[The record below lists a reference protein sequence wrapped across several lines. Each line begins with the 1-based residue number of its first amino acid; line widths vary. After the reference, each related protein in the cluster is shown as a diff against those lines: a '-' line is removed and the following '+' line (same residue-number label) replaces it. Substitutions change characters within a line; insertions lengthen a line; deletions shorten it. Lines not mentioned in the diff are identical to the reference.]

1 MSRILVVEDDEV
13 LRNELIEL
21 LRNEGYEAEYISTF
35 SDTAG
40 QIIKSKPD
48 LVLLDINIP
57 ELNGELVLRKLR
69 KEADI
74 PVIMVTSR
82 TSESDEVL
90 SMSYGADDYITKPYN
105 PTILMLRISAVIKR
119 TRKQDSSEADT
130 GEKGIY
136 QYRQAAVN
144 TAKGTLSRGEKE
156 LVLTKNEMIIFLSLL
171 NNIGK
176 IVSRDELMTALWDN
190 EEYINDNALT
200 VNISRL
206 RAKLS
211 DFGYEDAIE
220 TRKKQGYCLLSCMKL
235 KEYIKDELFKIILII
250 VYIILICGL
259 LCAFNF
265 GVQMAA
271 LMAVLAAIFFIIMFI
286 WDFCRK
292 RNFYNSLIDNTQRID
307 KKYLVIE
314 TLDEPEFYEG
324 NLVYTAMYD
333 INKSMIEHIN
343 QYERGQQDFKDFI
356 EMWVHEIKLPIASL
370 TLMCHNDKEHIDKK
384 FITQLN
390 RLDDYAD
397 KVLYYVRSEN
407 AEKDYSFGK
416 VNLKTII
423 NKTAVKNKDI
433 ILSNNISLNVHDID
447 TYVNTDAKW
456 LEFIVNQII
465 SNSIKYKKTSG
476 EAYIEVYSEQRQ
488 DSGTDKVGYAVLHIK
503 DNGIGI
509 PAKDI
514 DKVFIKSYT
523 GSNGRN
529 NAKSTGMGLYI
540 AKNMCGKLGHNIEIK
555 SIEGEYTEVEITFY
569 GDSYYNPV
577 NIEKSDII
585 KN

>member
-1 MSRILVVEDDEV
+1 MQQELTQKRVDTKLLKDEEV
-13 LRNELIEL
+13 
-21 LRNEGYEAEYISTF
+21 
-35 SDTAG
+35 
-40 QIIKSKPD
+40 
-48 LVLLDINIP
+48 
-57 ELNGELVLRKLR
+57 
-69 KEADI
+69 
-74 PVIMVTSR
+74 
-82 TSESDEVL
+82 SES
-90 SMSYGADDYITKPYN
+90 N
-105 PTILMLRISAVIKR
+105 
-119 TRKQDSSEADT
+119 
-130 GEKGIY
+130 
-136 QYRQAAVN
+136 
-144 TAKGTLSRGEKE
+144 
-156 LVLTKNEMIIFLSLL
+156 
-171 NNIGK
+171 
-176 IVSRDELMTALWDN
+176 
-190 EEYINDNALT
+190 
-200 VNISRL
+200 
-206 RAKLS
+206 
-211 DFGYEDAIE
+211 
-220 TRKKQGYCLLSCMKL
+220 
-235 KEYIKDELFKIILII
+235 
-250 VYIILICGL
+250 
-259 LCAFNF
+259 
-265 GVQMAA
+265 
-271 LMAVLAAIFFIIMFI
+271 
-286 WDFCRK
+286 
-292 RNFYNSLIDNTQRID
+292 
-307 KKYLVIE
+307 
-314 TLDEPEFYEG
+314 
-324 NLVYTAMYD
+324 
-333 INKSMIEHIN
+333 
-343 QYERGQQDFKDFI
+343 
-356 EMWVHEIKLPIASL
+356 
-370 TLMCHNDKEHIDKK
+370 KEHIDKK

>member
-119 TRKQDSSEADT
+119 TRKQDSSEEDT

-136 QYRQAAVN
+136 QYREAAVN

-190 EEYINDNALT
+190 EEYIN
-200 VNISRL
+200 
-206 RAKLS
+206 
-211 DFGYEDAIE
+211 
-220 TRKKQGYCLLSCMKL
+220 
-235 KEYIKDELFKIILII
+235 
-250 VYIILICGL
+250 
-259 LCAFNF
+259 
-265 GVQMAA
+265 
-271 LMAVLAAIFFIIMFI
+271 
-286 WDFCRK
+286 
-292 RNFYNSLIDNTQRID
+292 DNTQRID

-356 EMWVHEIKLPIASL
+356 EMWLHEIKLPIASL

-540 AKNMCGKLGHNIEIK
+540 AKNMCGKLGHNIKIK
-555 SIEGEYTEVEITFY
+555 SIEREYTEVEITFY

>member
-119 TRKQDSSEADT
+119 TRKQDSSEEDT

-136 QYRQAAVN
+136 QYREAAVN

-220 TRKKQGYCLLSCMKL
+220 T
-235 KEYIKDELFKIILII
+235 IKDELFKIILII

>member
-220 TRKKQGYCLLSCMKL
+220 TRVLSCMKL

-314 TLDEPEFYEG
+314 TLDEPEFYER

-370 TLMCHNDKEHIDKK
+370 TLMCNNDKEHIDKK

-456 LEFIVNQII
+456 LKFIVNQII

-555 SIEGEYTEVEITFY
+555 SIEGEYTEVEIIFY

-577 NIEKSDII
+577 NIEKTDITQS
-585 KN
+585 